1 MKKQQFR
8 DVDFLFFF
16 NFYSYF
22 ILLCNTVLVLPY
34 IDMWIF
40 YLVLLSDWPVDL
52 DLDSGTHLSS
62 TLGAI
67 LSSVIQRQV
76 MQPWAMFLTQKNLA
90 LISEVCLLLL
100 LNMLNW
106 KKQAGIKITGRNI
119 NNLRYADDTTLMGES
134 EEQLKSLL
142 KKVRGEWKTW
152 LKTTFKKRRSW
163 HLFPSFHGKEMGKQW
178 KQWETL
184 FLGGPQ
190 SLQMLTAV
198 MKLKDAYSLGLP

>member
-119 NNLRYADDTTLMGES
+119 NNLKYADDTPTMAET
-134 EEQLKSLL
+134 EELKSLVMKVKEESEKVGL
-142 KKVRGEWKTW
+142 KLNIQKTEIMAS
-152 LKTTFKKRRSW
+152 L
-163 HLFPSFHGKEMGKQW
+163 HGK
-178 KQWETL
+178 
-184 FLGGPQ
+184 
-190 SLQMLTAV
+190 
-198 MKLKDAYSLGLP
+198 